1 MQSSSDL
8 VEKGIGRWNAGVELI
23 EIIEI
28 HSVENCTL
36 FLLGKNWLS
45 EFSYE
50 LEGEYYRCSVLMSLE
65 IWIHKNGNVIST

>member
-1 MQSSSDL
+1 MG
-8 VEKGIGRWNAGVELI
+8 KGIGRWNADVILLELI
-23 EIIEI
+23 EEI
-28 HSVENCTL
+28 SEIQSEENCTL